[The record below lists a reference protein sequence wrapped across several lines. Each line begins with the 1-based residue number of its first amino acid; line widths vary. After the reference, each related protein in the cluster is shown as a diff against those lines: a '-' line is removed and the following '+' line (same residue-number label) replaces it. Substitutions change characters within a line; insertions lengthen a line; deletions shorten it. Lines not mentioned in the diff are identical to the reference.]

1 MRQGGVEGCFHPPG
15 DVLSKAPTDGRQPPR
30 EGGGRRLAPFLGSGG
45 LLDQAAAAL
54 QRRLAADPENSAALE
69 RLGDVHRGRG
79 DFPAALAAYRRLQA
93 LRPGHAAA
101 AWAIAVL
108 AGGRLPDAAPPGRR
122 PAPFVRMANFL
133 APAARDRLLA
143 RALSA
148 RGRFVP
154 AQVQHPGRRRTL
166 NHEDRN
172 ALSLTDAR
180 MLRSVRSWF
189 VPKLRGVLPEVL
201 ARLRMKD
208 LDASRID
215 LQVTA
220 HLCGGFFTAHTDD
233 ANERRRKL
241 SYVCYFHRHPRP
253 FTGGDL
259 LLYDAGGHG
268 RDAGERPG
276 AFSRIGPLLD
286 SIVFFPSGCWHEVTP
301 VTCGDDFGD
310 GRFTVNGWVL
320 ASA

>member
-1 MRQGGVEGCFHPPG
+1 M
-15 DVLSKAPTDGRQPPR
+15 
-30 EGGGRRLAPFLGSGG
+30 
-45 LLDQAAAAL
+45 LDQAAAAL
-54 QRRLAADPENSAALE
+54 QRKLAADPGNSAAAE

-108 AGGRLPDAAPPGRR
+108 DGGRLPDAAPPGRR

-143 RALSA
+143 QALSA
-148 RGRFVP
+148 CGRFVP
-154 AQVQHPGRRRTL
+154 AQVQHPGRNRTL
-166 NHEDRN
+166 NYEDRN
-172 ALSLTDAR
+172 ALLLAEAR
-180 MLRSVRSWF
+180 MLRNVRSWF
-189 VPKLRGVLPEVL
+189 VPKLRGVLPGVL
-201 ARLRMKD
+201 ARLRMED
-208 LDASRID
+208 LEVSRID

-220 HLCGGFFTAHTDD
+220 HLCGGFFTAHSDD
-233 ANERRRKL
+233 SNEPRRKL
-241 SYVCYFHRHPRP
+241 SYVCHFHRHPRP

-259 LLYDAGGHG
+259 LLYDAGGPG
-268 RDAGERPG
+268 RDAAGAPG

-301 VTCGDDFGD
+301 VACGDDFGD

-320 ASA
+320 GSA

>member
-1 MRQGGVEGCFHPPG
+1 M
-15 DVLSKAPTDGRQPPR
+15 A
-30 EGGGRRLAPFLGSGG
+30 RRSTAPFLGPGG

-54 QRRLAADPENSAALE
+54 QRRLAADPGNSAVLE

-79 DFPAALAAYRRLQA
+79 DFPAALAAYRRLRT

-101 AWAIAVL
+101 AWAIAIL
-108 AGGRLPDAAPPGRR
+108 DGGRLPDAAPPGRR

-148 RGRFVP
+148 CGRFVP
-154 AQVQHPGRRRTL
+154 AQVEHPDRTCTL
-166 NHEDRN
+166 NYADRD
-172 ALSLTDAR
+172 ALLLTETR
-180 MLRSVRSWF
+180 MLRNVRSWF

-201 ARLRMKD
+201 ARLRMED
-208 LDASRID
+208 LEASRIE
-215 LQVTA
+215 LQMTA
-220 HLCGGFFTAHTDD
+220 HLCGGFFAPHRDD
-233 ANERRRKL
+233 SNERRSKL

-268 RDAGERPG
+268 RDTPG

-301 VTCGDDFGD
+301 VACGDDFGD

-320 ASA
+320 GSA